1 MSVWARTF
9 ALVVEFEL
17 VRVGYFNAFGDV
29 IHRLLWLRIGQP
41 SAKILILCDMNK
53 PEGWWFACA
62 WLGTCF
68 DYSAKGRWLV
78 ECVAWRFVVKLHGLY
93 RL

>member
-17 VRVGYFNAFGDV
+17 VRVGYFDAFGDV

-53 PEGWWFACA
+53 PEGWWFALA
-62 WLGTCF
+62 WLEACF
-68 DYSAKGRWLV
+68 ASSDSGCW
-78 ECVAWRFVVKLHGLY
+78 FVS
-93 RL
+93 RLSWQFVMKFSSF

>member
-17 VRVGYFNAFGDV
+17 VRVGYFDAFGDV
-29 IHRLLWLRIGQP
+29 IHRQLWLRIGQP

-53 PEGWWFACA
+53 PEGWWFALA
-62 WLGTCF
+62 WLGRVLTIQ
-68 DYSAKGRWLV
+68 S
-78 ECVAWRFVVKLHGLY
+78 EVAGWWRVLRGGLW
-93 RL
+93 

>member
-1 MSVWARTF
+1 MSVRARTF

-17 VRVGYFNAFGDV
+17 VRVGYFDAFGDV

-53 PEGWWFACA
+53 PEGWCLRSHGW
-62 WLGTCF
+62 
-68 DYSAKGRWLV
+68 GRVLTIQP
-78 ECVAWRFVVKLHGLY
+78 EVAGWWGVLRGGLW
-93 RL
+93 